1 MEIPIATALGQRR
14 RKVGIDEKNI
24 QVIIDIKKSPTY
36 AEDFV
41 AQKGL
46 ITNDL
51 KRDLADMMGY

>member
-1 MEIPIATALGQRR
+1 MKKFG
-14 RKVGIDEKNI
+14 
-24 QVIIDIKKSPTY
+24 IKKTPAS

-51 KRDLADMMGY
+51 GMDLAYLINY